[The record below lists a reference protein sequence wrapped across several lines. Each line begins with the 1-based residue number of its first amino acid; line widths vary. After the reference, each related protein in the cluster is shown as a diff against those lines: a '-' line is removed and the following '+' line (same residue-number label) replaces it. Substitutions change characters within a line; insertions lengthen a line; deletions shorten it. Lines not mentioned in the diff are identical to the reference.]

1 MKYIN
6 NRIKMKKKIILLFFF
21 LTYCLTNFAQQDLL
35 LSQQFFSRI
44 NKNPAGTGNSEDID
58 LFLLGRMQWIGVD
71 NAPRTC
77 LLNATSYFEKIK
89 SGVGLSLTYDKI
101 GVGHSTTNVKA
112 AYAYQIDLNENYI
125 LSMGLSAG
133 ANFGYF
139 DPWANDLRDEEEFGS
154 GTFPEDKETKITPDF
169 DLGFE
174 LTSFHWLF
182 GVSST
187 HITNNTSTTFES
199 GRHYYAY
206 ARGFFPLSGHLD
218 LAPALVYMH
227 RNKTDV
233 MELSVMGFYNRLI
246 WGGVT
251 WRPDLHQSTN
261 PSMMV
266 FTLGLEWEKFRFG
279 YSYDLNL
286 GDRNHLPS
294 NTHEILLSVRF
305 GKK

>member
-1 MKYIN
+1 
-6 NRIKMKKKIILLFFF
+6 MKKKIIILFFS
-21 LTYCLTNFAQQDLL
+21 LAYCLMNFAQQDLL

-44 NKNPAGTGNSEDID
+44 NKNPAGTGNNEEIDI
-58 LFLLGRMQWIGVD
+58 FLLGRMQWIGVD

-77 LLNATSYFEKIK
+77 LLNATTYFEKFK
-89 SGVGLSLTYDKI
+89 SGVGLSVSYDQI
-101 GVGHSTTNVKA
+101 GVGHSTTNAKA
-112 AYAYQIDLNENYI
+112 VYAYHIDLNENYI
-125 LSMGLSAG
+125 LSMGVSAG

-139 DPWANDLRDEEEFGS
+139 NPWVNELRDEDEYGAE
-154 GTFPEDKETKITPDF
+154 TFPEDKETKVTPDF

-174 LTSFHWLF
+174 LTSLHWLF
-182 GVSST
+182 GISST
-187 HITNNTSTTFES
+187 HIANNTSTTYES

-206 ARGFFPLSGHLD
+206 ARGFFPLAQHWD
-218 LAPALVYMH
+218 IAPAIVYMH
-227 RNKTDV
+227 KSQTNLL
-233 MELSVMGFYNRLI
+233 ELSTMAFYNRMI

-251 WRPDLHQSTN
+251 WRPDLYHSGN

-286 GDRNHLPS
+286 GSYNHLPS

-305 GKK
+305 GK